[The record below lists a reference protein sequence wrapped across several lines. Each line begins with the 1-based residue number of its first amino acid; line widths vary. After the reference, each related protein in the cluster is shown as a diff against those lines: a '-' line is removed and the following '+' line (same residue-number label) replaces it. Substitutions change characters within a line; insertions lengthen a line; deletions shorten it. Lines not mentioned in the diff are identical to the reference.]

1 MITSKIMKKIFITLS
16 LILALSSCSIDWKWE
31 KDKKIAELEKQVSE
45 LKKEQENDLFEKQQ
59 KCLDYKNEIEKD
71 LLEKEKK
78 SQDKKYSLEQ
88 LFYSS
93 KINKCY
99 FVSISNTETSTEK
112 WLYEYWNHSLY
123 SESIDSCNYYY
134 DENFTKID
142 NGCQRLNK
150 KIKELKWE

>member
-1 MITSKIMKKIFITLS
+1 
-16 LILALSSCSIDWKWE
+16 
-31 KDKKIAELEKQVSE
+31 
-45 LKKEQENDLFEKQQ
+45 LFEKQQ

-112 WLYEYWNHSLY
+112 WLYEY
-123 SESIDSCNYYY
+123 
-134 DENFTKID
+134 
-142 NGCQRLNK
+142 
-150 KIKELKWE
+150 